1 MSELAFQLNER
12 QQEAVEIINGPVIVF
27 AGAGTGKTRTLTQ
40 RVAFMVEQGI
50 RPNNILAITFT
61 NKATNEMKERLEKFI
76 GSDFAH
82 LSVAESNDT
91 MIAECVNSNAGE
103 RRINAVG

>member
-1 MSELAFQLNER
+1 MKIFKYLKICLLKILSDIRAEANEY
-12 QQEAVEIINGPVIVF
+12 VINGVRYIVSSRF
-27 AGAGTGKTRTLTQ
+27 EETK
-40 RVAFMVEQGI
+40 
-50 RPNNILAITFT
+50 IT
-61 NKATNEMKERLEKFI
+61 MKERLEKFI

-82 LSVAESNDT
+82 LSVAGSNDT